1 MTDEIRQFL
10 LDSLTEMK
18 YDTDGVD
25 DDTLLGPAG
34 VDLESLAL
42 AELAMRVEDR
52 FGVRFDE
59 DEAETFAA
67 MTMGE
72 LSQAVAQRVRA
83 AASAP

>member
-10 LDSLTEMK
+10 LESLTEMK
-18 YDTDGVD
+18 YSTDDVDGDTV
-25 DDTLLGPAG
+25 LGPAG

-67 MTMGE
+67 MTVSE
-72 LSQAVAQRVRA
+72 FCVAVANRA
-83 AASAP
+83 QAPSAT

>member
-1 MTDEIRQFL
+1 MINDVRQFL
-10 LDSLTEMK
+10 LTSLTEMK
-18 YDTDGVD
+18 YSTDGVD
-25 DDTLLGPAG
+25 DSTPLGPAG

-52 FGVRFDE
+52 YAVRFDE

-72 LSQAVAQRVRA
+72 LCAAVEQRVRA
-83 AASAP
+83 ASTA

>member
-10 LDSLTEMK
+10 LDALAEMK
-18 YDTDGVD
+18 YSTDGVV
-25 DDTLLGPAG
+25 DDTPLGPAG

-67 MTMGE
+67 MTVGE
-72 LSQAVAQRVRA
+72 LTGAVAQRVRA
-83 AASAP
+83 GSTP

>member
-1 MTDEIRQFL
+1 
-10 LDSLTEMK
+10 
-18 YDTDGVD
+18 
-25 DDTLLGPAG
+25 
-34 VDLESLAL
+34 
-42 AELAMRVEDR
+42 MRVEDR